1 MSYLQNCEMF
11 ALATAAELV
20 ILSLAVSIF
29 FRRQGHTFAEASACG
44 LVTTLMMLSLILQLS
59 FIVHLPKISLFLEIF
74 LTVTAVGYLVI
85 QRHAIWQYW
94 SSVWTIL
101 SNARFIVILISII
114 LFYLAF
120 QALMIPPHTLY
131 WQPLGQILGH
141 AHYQS
146 LFPVAQAGLSITF
159 SDTFSPIN
167 AAILPYLFLR
177 FQTDIGVGLLGFMAY
192 LSIGFSAYALSRRYA
207 WPPTAAT
214 ASIIIISMP
223 RLVYLSTSPGYEII
237 PVSTALFCLLV
248 AFRAVESPNLADL
261 YLLCL
266 GILFMISGT
275 YMNLV
280 FPLILI
286 PLFYILLI
294 RRHGANTWWQ
304 LIISRPYL
312 MLLFLIPAVVFSQ
325 VWLVVSDSLFY
336 KNSLTFSIPSS
347 IIALNEDGI
356 QGALANAI
364 RYILQSAHFTRP
376 VDSALDWAT
385 NFSLIRT
392 LQQIN
397 DNLVM
402 PIFGNSGSLESF
414 RITWLPNEK
423 LSWFGPFGF
432 LLVLPAVGYA
442 ARRAP
447 RRLKAVSIALI
458 GYLFLVSLIPAWHP
472 ENVRYFSM
480 FFVCGG
486 ICISFFLPPWRMTRN
501 RRRFLVFISVCLLL
515 YGSTYNDT
523 KPAFGWPS
531 NEKIGGIWIASNWGL
546 NRSWLARNVFDDN
559 RLEVVKNLVP
569 ENNPIWLIYT
579 DFSLTYPFLLHYSQ
593 ARLFRLADINPEILE
608 KWQEKNAK
616 MIMFVDCSPPSWLK
630 NSRLKT
636 LWTNSPENQNRP
648 GSLVQ
653 TGE

>member
-1 MSYLQNCEMF
+1 MSHLQNGELF
-11 ALATAAELV
+11 ALATAAELI
-20 ILSLAVSIF
+20 ILALAVSIF
-29 FRRQGHTFAEASACG
+29 FRRQGHTFAEASAYG
-44 LVTTLMMLSLILQLS
+44 LVTTLMMLSLVLQLS
-59 FIVHLPKISLFLEIF
+59 FIVNLPNISIFFEIF
-74 LTVTAVGYLVI
+74 LIISALGYIII
-85 QRHAIWQYW
+85 QRDVIWQYW

-101 SNARFIVILISII
+101 SNARFTVIFIGII

-120 QALMIPPHTLY
+120 QALIIPPNTLY
-131 WQPLGQILGH
+131 WQPLGQILGQ

-146 LFPVAQAGLSITF
+146 LFPVAQTGLYVKF
-159 SDTFSPIN
+159 SETFSPIN
-167 AAILPYLFLR
+167 ASILPFLFLR

-214 ASIIIISMP
+214 ASILIISMP
-223 RLVYLSTSPGYEII
+223 RLIYLSTSPGYEII
-237 PVSTALFCLLV
+237 PVSTALFCILV

-266 GILFMISGT
+266 SIIFMISGT
-275 YMNLV
+275 YMDLV
-280 FPLILI
+280 FPLILV
-286 PLFYILLI
+286 PLICILMI

-304 LIISRPYL
+304 LITARPYL
-312 MLLFLIPAVVFSQ
+312 MLFFLIPAFVFSQ
-325 VWLVVSDSLFY
+325 IWLVAGDSILH
-336 KNSLTFSIPSS
+336 KNNLTSSIPSS
-347 IIALNEDGI
+347 TIALNEDGI

-397 DNLVM
+397 DNWVVPLL
-402 PIFGNSGSLESF
+402 GNSGSIESF

-432 LLVLPAVGYA
+432 LLILPAVGYA

-501 RRRFLVFISVCLLL
+501 RRRVLLFISVCLML
-515 YGSTYNDT
+515 YAGIYNDA

-531 NEKIGGIWIASNWGL
+531 NEKIGGIWQASNWGL
-546 NRSWLARNVFDDN
+546 NRSWPARNVFGDN
-559 RLEVVKNLVP
+559 RLEVVQSLVP
-569 ENNPIWLIYT
+569 ENNTLWLVYT
-579 DFSLTYPFLLHYSQ
+579 DFPLTYPFLLNYPH
-593 ARLFRLADINPEILE
+593 ARLIRLADINSEIIE
-608 KWQEKNAK
+608 KLQEKNAK
-616 MIMFVDCSPPSWLK
+616 MIMFVDCFPPSSLQNK
-630 NSRLKT
+630 RLKT
-636 LWTNSPENQNRP
+636 LWANSAENQNLP

-653 TGE
+653 IDE

>member
-1 MSYLQNCEMF
+1 MSNLQNCELF
-11 ALATAAELV
+11 ALATAAELI
-20 ILSLAVSIF
+20 ILALAVSIF
-29 FRRQGHTFAEASACG
+29 FRRQGHTYAEASAYG

-59 FIVHLPKISLFLEIF
+59 FIVQLPNISLFLEII
-74 LTVTAVGYLVI
+74 LTISALGYI
-85 QRHAIWQYW
+85 ITQRHVIWQYR
-94 SSVWTIL
+94 SSVWAIL
-101 SNARFIVILISII
+101 SNARLTVIFIGII
-114 LFYLAF
+114 LFYLVF
-120 QALMIPPHTLY
+120 QAIIIPPSTLY
-131 WQPLGQILGH
+131 WQPLGQILGQ

-146 LFPVAQAGLSITF
+146 IFPVAQTGLSVKF
-159 SDTFSPIN
+159 SETFSPIN
-167 AAILPYLFLR
+167 VAILPFLFLR
-177 FQTDIGVGLLGFMAY
+177 FHTDIGVGLLGFMAY

-237 PVSTALFCLLV
+237 PVSTALFCILV

-280 FPLILI
+280 FPLVLV
-286 PLFYILLI
+286 PLFCILLI

-304 LIISRPYL
+304 LITARPYL
-312 MLLFLIPAVVFSQ
+312 MLSFLIPAFVYSQ
-325 VWLVVSDSLFY
+325 AWLVVGDSIY
-336 KNSLTFSIPSS
+336 YRNSLTPSIPSS
-347 IIALNEDGI
+347 IIAFNEDGI

-364 RYILQSAHFTRP
+364 RYTLQSAHFTRP

-397 DNLVM
+397 DNLVV
-402 PIFGNSGSLESF
+402 PILGNSGSLASF
-414 RITWLPNEK
+414 RITWHPNEK

-432 LLVLPAVGYA
+432 LLILPAVGYA

-472 ENVRYFSM
+472 ENVRYFSI

-501 RRRFLVFISVCLLL
+501 RRRVLVFISGCLLL
-515 YGSTYNDT
+515 YAGIYNDA

-531 NEKIGGIWIASNWGL
+531 NEKIGSIWKASNWGL
-546 NRSWLARNVFDDN
+546 NRSWSARKIFSDN
-559 RLEVVKNLVP
+559 RLEAVQNLVP
-569 ENNPIWLIYT
+569 ENNPLWLIYM
-579 DFSLTYPFLLHYSQ
+579 DFPLTYPFLLNYPH
-593 ARLFRLADINPEILE
+593 ARLIHLADIKPEIIE
-608 KWQEKNAK
+608 KLQKKNAK
-616 MIMFVDCSPPSWLK
+616 MIMFVDCPPPVWLQAR
-630 NSRLKT
+630 RLKT
-636 LWTNSPENQNRP
+636 LWANSAENQNHP

-653 TGE
+653 IDE

>member
-1 MSYLQNCEMF
+1 MSYLHNCELF
-11 ALATAAELV
+11 ALATAAELI
-20 ILSLAVSIF
+20 ILALAVSIF
-29 FRRQGHTFAEASACG
+29 FRRQGHTIAEASAYG

-59 FIVHLPKISLFLEIF
+59 FIVHLPNISLFFEIF
-74 LTVTAVGYLVI
+74 LTISALGYIII
-85 QRHAIWQYW
+85 QRHVIWQYW
-94 SSVWTIL
+94 SSIWTVI
-101 SNARFIVILISII
+101 SNARLIVIFIGTTL
-114 LFYLAF
+114 LYLAF
-120 QALMIPPHTLY
+120 QALIIPPNTLY
-131 WQPLGQILGH
+131 WQPLGQILGY
-141 AHYQS
+141 AHHQT
-146 LFPVAQAGLSITF
+146 LFPVSQAGLSVKFSETF
-159 SDTFSPIN
+159 WPIN
-167 AAILPYLFLR
+167 AAILPFLFLR

-266 GILFMISGT
+266 SILFMISGT

-280 FPLILI
+280 FPLILV
-286 PLFYILLI
+286 PLFGILLI

-304 LIISRPYL
+304 LITSRPYL
-312 MLLFLIPAVVFSQ
+312 MLLFLIPALVFSQ
-325 VWLVVSDSLFY
+325 VWLLAGDSIFY
-336 KNSLTFSIPSS
+336 RNNLTPSIPSS
-347 IIALNEDGI
+347 IIAFNEDGI

-364 RYILQSAHFTRP
+364 RYILQSAHFIRP

-385 NFSLIRT
+385 NFSLIGS

-397 DNLVM
+397 DNLVV
-402 PIFGNSGSLESF
+402 PILGNSGSIESF
-414 RITWLPNEK
+414 RITWLPNEE

-432 LLVLPAVGYA
+432 LLILPSVGYA

-501 RRRFLVFISVCLLL
+501 RRRVLVFISGCLLL
-515 YGSTYNDT
+515 YAGIYNNA

-531 NEKIGGIWIASNWGL
+531 NGKIGSIWQASKWGL
-546 NRSWLARNVFDDN
+546 NRSWSARNIFSDN
-559 RLEVVKNLVP
+559 RLEVVQSLVP
-569 ENNPIWLIYT
+569 ENTPFWLIYT
-579 DFSLTYPFLLHYSQ
+579 DFSFTYPFLLNYPH
-593 ARLFRLADINPEILE
+593 ARLIRLADFKPEIKE
-608 KWQEKNAK
+608 KLHEKNAK
-616 MIMFVDCSPPSWLK
+616 MIMFVDCPPPSWLQ
-630 NSRLKT
+630 NRGLIT
-636 LWTNSPENQNRP
+636 LWTNPVENQNLP
-648 GSLVQ
+648 GSVVQ
-653 TGE
+653 IDE